1 MLKRLAWCVSL
12 FLIITCATYKTPAH
26 AETLQSSN
34 YKLDESFI
42 GDGDLNQS
50 SSTSYQTTNASG
62 DLSIGNTASS
72 SYQVEAGS
80 KTTPFP
86 SLSFIVN
93 GSGINFDSFSS
104 SNATVTNATFSVSN
118 YTSYGYVV
126 QIVGDP
132 PTNNGHTI
140 GAMTTTGNS
149 QVGIEQFGINLVAN
163 TLPVAIGANPD
174 NGQFGFG
181 AAAPN
186 YNTPNNYRYV
196 SGETIALAPK
206 SSGVTIYTISYL
218 VNVATLTPGGQ
229 YSSHQTLIV
238 TGTY

>member
-1 MLKRLAWCVSL
+1 VWWIGL
-12 FLIITCATYKTPAH
+12 FLALACVTHETAIVH

-34 YKLDESFI
+34 YKLDESFV

-50 SSTSYQTTNASG
+50 SSASYQTTNASG

-80 KTTPFP
+80 KTTPYP

-93 GSGINFDSFSS
+93 GGGVNFNSFSS

-132 PTNNGHTI
+132 PNNNGHTI
-140 GAMTTTGNS
+140 SAMTTTGSS
-149 QVGIEQFGINLVAN
+149 QIGIEQFGINLVAN
-163 TLPVAIGANPD
+163 TLPVSIGANPN

-181 AAAPN
+181 VAAPD

-229 YSSHQTLIV
+229 YSSNQTLIV